1 MVTGDSLGGGGVKE
15 GGPGFFGGNDTTG
28 TVSGI
33 DGIAG
38 FFRDNDGI

>member
-1 MVTGDSLGGGGVKE
+1 MVTRDSLGGGGVKE

-33 DGIAG
+33 DGIAV
-38 FFRDNDGI
+38 FSREYDVI